1 MCELLGLC
9 FNTEVSVHLAFS
21 GLKAGAMENHD
32 GWGVGWYDEYG
43 LRAGVVLPKIFRNT

>member
-21 GLKAGAMENHD
+21 GLKAGAIKNPD
-32 GWGVGWYDEYG
+32 GWGESRYEDFG
-43 LRAGVVLPKIFRNT
+43 N